1 MIALWSEAEILAWQ
15 RERLKPSRLAHVLSV
30 QAACQELAARYGVDR
45 DRASLAG
52 LIHDCAKS
60 LNPGQLCALLTA
72 HKRFFPEDVG
82 QASVW
87 HAPAGA
93 ILARETFG
101 VEDPEVLAA
110 VACHTLGRLDMS
122 GLDKVLYCADMI
134 APGRD
139 FPGVEALRKI
149 RLDGLDGLLLACMGH
164 TLAYLAGRGCRI
176 HPVSFRVYNAYAT

>member
-1 MIALWSEAEILAWQ
+1 MALWSEADILAWQ
-15 RERLKPSRLAHVLSV
+15 RERLKPGRLAHVLAV
-30 QAACQELAARYGVDR
+30 QETCRELAARYGMDAR
-45 DRASLAG
+45 QASLAG

-60 LNPGQLCALLTA
+60 LSPDQLRALLVA
-72 HKRFFPEDVG
+72 RKRFFPEDAG
-82 QASVW
+82 QAPVW

-101 VEDPEVLAA
+101 VEDPEVLDA

-122 GLDKVLYCADMI
+122 QLDKVLYCADMI

-139 FPGVEALRKI
+139 FPGVEALRRR
-149 RLDGLDGLLLACMGH
+149 RLDGLDGLLLSCMGH
-164 TLAYLAGRGCRI
+164 TLAYLAGQGCRI